1 MDCLTNKSKVSV
13 GDYTSYSDSELV
25 EKAKHEDDG
34 AFGELVRRYEQQV
47 AGTVKGMLGDNAAAE
62 DVGQETFIRFY
73 RSLEK
78 FRGDSAL
85 GTYIT
90 RIAINLSLNE
100 IKKQKK
106 VISLF
111 YSRDDEEKEYDVP
124 EEKNHEDVSDTKELV
139 DKALLALK
147 PEFRSVVVLRMLQG
161 YSTKE
166 AASILNVPVGTILS
180 RLARA
185 QKELKKILEPFVSK
199 KKNKNMKLAVK
210 SEET

>member
-1 MDCLTNKSKVSV
+1 
-13 GDYTSYSDSELV
+13 
-25 EKAKHEDDG
+25 
-34 AFGELVRRYEQQV
+34 
-47 AGTVKGMLGDNAAAE
+47 
-62 DVGQETFIRFY
+62 
-73 RSLEK
+73 EK

-111 YSRDDEEKEYDVP
+111 YSRDNEEKEYDVP
-124 EEKNHEDVSDTKELV
+124 EERDLENESDTKELV

-161 YSTKE
+161 YSTKK
-166 AASILNVPVGTILS
+166 AASILNVPAGTILS

-185 QKELKKILEPFVSK
+185 QKELRKIFEPFV
-199 KKNKNMKLAVK
+199 
-210 SEET
+210 

>member
-1 MDCLTNKSKVSV
+1 M
-13 GDYTSYSDSELV
+13 
-25 EKAKHEDDG
+25 
-34 AFGELVRRYEQQV
+34 
-47 AGTVKGMLGDNAAAE
+47 
-62 DVGQETFIRFY
+62 
-73 RSLEK
+73 
-78 FRGDSAL
+78 
-85 GTYIT
+85 
-90 RIAINLSLNE
+90 
-100 IKKQKK
+100 
-106 VISLF
+106 
-111 YSRDDEEKEYDVP
+111 P
-124 EEKNHEDVSDTKELV
+124 EEKNHEDESDTKELV

>member
-1 MDCLTNKSKVSV
+1 MGN
-13 GDYTSYSDSELV
+13 YTSYNDSELI
-25 EKAKHEDDG
+25 EKAKCGEDA
-34 AFGELVRRYEQQV
+34 AFEELVGRYEQQV
-47 AGTVKGMLGDNAAAE
+47 ANTVKGMLGDNAAAE

-111 YSRDDEEKEYDVP
+111 HRKNVDDVKEIDLP
-124 EEKNHEDVSDTKELV
+124 DQRNRESESESKDLV
-139 DKALLALK
+139 DKALQNLK
-147 PEFRSVVVLRMLQG
+147 PEFRMVVVLRMLQG

-166 AASILNVPVGTILS
+166 AASILNVPIGTVLS

-185 QKELKKILEPFVSK
+185 QKNLRRILKPFI
-199 KKNKNMKLAVK
+199 
-210 SEET
+210 

>member
-1 MDCLTNKSKVSV
+1 MGN
-13 GDYTSYSDSELV
+13 YASYNDSELI
-25 EKAKHEDDG
+25 EKAKHGEDA
-34 AFGELVRRYEQQV
+34 AFEELVGRYERQV
-47 AGTVKGMLGDNAAAE
+47 ANTVKGMLGDTAAAE

-90 RIAINLSLNE
+90 RIAINLALNE

-106 VISLF
+106 VISFF
-111 YSRDDEEKEYDVP
+111 YRKNVDNVKENDLA
-124 EEKNHEDVSDTKELV
+124 EQGNRENESESKELV
-139 DKALLALK
+139 DKALQNLR
-147 PEFRSVVVLRMLQG
+147 PEFRMVVILRMLQG

-166 AASILNVPVGTILS
+166 AASILNIPVGTVLS

-185 QKELKKILEPFVSK
+185 QNDLKRILKPFIK
-199 KKNKNMKLAVK
+199 
-210 SEET
+210 

>member
-1 MDCLTNKSKVSV
+1 VR
-13 GDYTSYSDSELV
+13 DYTSYNDSELI
-25 EKAKHEDDG
+25 EKAKHGEDA
-34 AFGELVRRYEQQV
+34 AFGELVSRYEQQV

-62 DVGQETFIRFY
+62 DVGQETLIRLY

-111 YSRDDEEKEYDVP
+111 YSMDDKEKEYDVP
-124 EEKNHEDVSDTKELV
+124 EEKDPEDELDTKELV

-185 QKELKKILEPFVSK
+185 QKELRNILEPFV
-199 KKNKNMKLAVK
+199 
-210 SEET
+210 

>member
-1 MDCLTNKSKVSV
+1 VR
-13 GDYTSYSDSELV
+13 DYASNSDSELI
-25 EKAKHEDDG
+25 EKAKHGEDA
-34 AFGELVRRYEQQV
+34 AFGELVSRYEQQV
-47 AGTVKGMLGDNAAAE
+47 AGTVKGMLGDNVAAE

-106 VISLF
+106 VTSLF
-111 YSRDDEEKEYDVP
+111 YSRDNDEKEFDVP
-124 EEKNHEDVSDTKELV
+124 EEMNTGDESDTMEIV
-139 DKALLALK
+139 DKALQVLK

-166 AASILNVPVGTILS
+166 AALILNVPAGTILS

-185 QKELKKILEPFVSK
+185 QKELRKILEPVVSESVEQK
-199 KKNKNMKLAVK
+199 TSVRKNDGQVTRTGN
-210 SEET
+210 

>member
-1 MDCLTNKSKVSV
+1 M
-13 GDYTSYSDSELV
+13 GDYTSYNDNELI
-25 EKAKHEDDG
+25 EKAKHGEDA
-34 AFGELVRRYEQQV
+34 AFGELVSRYEQQV
-47 AGTVKGMLGDNAAAE
+47 AGTVKGMLGDNPAAE

-73 RSLEK
+73 RSMEN

-111 YSRDDEEKEYDVP
+111 FSRDNENKEFDVP
-124 EEKNHEDVSDTKELV
+124 EASSAEDESDTKELI
-139 DKALLALK
+139 DKALLTLK
-147 PEFRSVVVLRMLQG
+147 PEFRSVVVLRMLRG

-166 AASILNVPVGTILS
+166 AASILKIPAGTVLS

-185 QKELKKILEPFVSK
+185 QRELRKMLEPLV
-199 KKNKNMKLAVK
+199 
-210 SEET
+210 

>member
-1 MDCLTNKSKVSV
+1 MRN
-13 GDYTSYSDSELV
+13 YASYSDIELI
-25 EKAKHEDDG
+25 EKAKHGEDA
-34 AFGELVRRYEQQV
+34 AFSELVRRYELQV

-90 RIAINLSLNE
+90 RIAINLCLNE

-106 VISLF
+106 VLSLF
-111 YSRDDEEKEYDVP
+111 YSRDNEKKEYDVP
-124 EEKNHEDVSDTKELV
+124 EERNHEDESDTKELV

-147 PEFRSVVVLRMLQG
+147 HEFRSVVVLRMLQG

-185 QKELKKILEPFVSK
+185 QKELKKILEPFVL
-199 KKNKNMKLAVK
+199 NKYYIL
-210 SEET
+210 

>member
-1 MDCLTNKSKVSV
+1 MSV
-13 GDYTSYSDSELV
+13 RDYTSYSDSELI
-25 EKAKHEDDG
+25 EKAKHEEDA
-34 AFGELVRRYEQQV
+34 AFGELVSRYEQKV
-47 AGTVKGMLGDNAAAE
+47 ASTVKGMLGDNVVAE

-73 RSLEK
+73 RSLEN

-111 YSRDDEEKEYDVP
+111 YNRDGEEKEFDVP
-124 EEKNHEDVSDTKELV
+124 EERNSEDESDTKELI

-166 AASILNVPVGTILS
+166 AASILNVPSGTILS

-185 QKELKKILEPFVSK
+185 QKELRKILEPFVSEK
-199 KKNKNMKLAVK
+199 DDKSNELVTKN
-210 SEET
+210 EET

>member
-1 MDCLTNKSKVSV
+1 MSV
-13 GDYTSYSDSELV
+13 RDYTSYSDSELI
-25 EKAKHEDDG
+25 EKARHGEDA
-34 AFGELVRRYEQQV
+34 AFEELVSRYEQQV
-47 AGTVKGMLGDNAAAE
+47 AGIVKGMLGDNAAAE

-124 EEKNHEDVSDTKELV
+124 EEKNHEDESDTKELV

-166 AASILNVPVGTILS
+166 AASVLNVPVGTILS

-199 KKNKNMKLAVK
+199 KKDKNMEHVVK

>member
-1 MDCLTNKSKVSV
+1 VPV
-13 GDYTSYSDSELV
+13 GDYTSYSDSELI
-25 EKAKHEDDG
+25 EKAKHGEDV
-34 AFGELVRRYEQQV
+34 AFGELVSRYEQQV

-106 VISLF
+106 IISLF
-111 YSRDDEEKEYDVP
+111 YSRDDEEKEFDVP
-124 EEKNHEDVSDTKELV
+124 EEKNPEDESDTKELV

-166 AASILNVPVGTILS
+166 AASILNVPAGTILS

-185 QKELKKILEPFVSK
+185 QKELRKILEPFV
-199 KKNKNMKLAVK
+199 
-210 SEET
+210 

>member
-1 MDCLTNKSKVSV
+1 MR
-13 GDYTSYSDSELV
+13 DYTSYSDSELI
-25 EKAKHEDDG
+25 EKAKYEEDA
-34 AFGELVRRYEQQV
+34 AFGELVSRYESQV
-47 AGTVKGMLGDNAAAE
+47 AGTVKGMLGDNVVAE
-62 DVGQETFIRFY
+62 DVGQETFTKFY
-73 RSLEK
+73 RSMER

-111 YSRDDEEKEYDVP
+111 YSRDGEEKEFNIP
-124 EEKNHEDVSDTKELV
+124 EERNAEDESDAKELV

-166 AASILNVPVGTILS
+166 AAAILNVPAGTILS
-180 RLARA
+180 RLARG
-185 QKELKKILEPFVSK
+185 QKELRKILEPFV
-199 KKNKNMKLAVK
+199 
-210 SEET
+210 